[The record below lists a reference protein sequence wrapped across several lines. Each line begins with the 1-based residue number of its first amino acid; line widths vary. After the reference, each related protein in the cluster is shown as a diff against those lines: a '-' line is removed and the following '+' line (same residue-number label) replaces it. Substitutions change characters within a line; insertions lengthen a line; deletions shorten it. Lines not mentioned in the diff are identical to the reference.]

1 MSLGELFNTVL
12 LNFKFCIAQFFVGV
26 TKGGGVGL
34 GLGPRAQNAVLGV
47 CNSIHIS
54 VVFCH
59 LLQQSG
65 QRTIGTLPPTK
76 YGYTYLN
83 FYTIRPPFTDQKR
96 KIRKKSSLH
105 KAQQVLAIYNIE
117 IAQNKEYFAD
127 CLLTTIKWTR
137 EALYKS
143 VKCYTGLFSL

>member
-34 GLGPRAQNAVLGV
+34 GLGPRALNAVLGV
-47 CNSIHIS
+47 CKSIHIS

-65 QRTIGTLPPTK
+65 QRTIGTVPPTK

-83 FYTIRPPFTDQKR
+83 FYKNSSTFYRQKAKNTEEKFT
-96 KIRKKSSLH
+96 
-105 KAQQVLAIYNIE
+105 A
-117 IAQNKEYFAD
+117 
-127 CLLTTIKWTR
+127 
-137 EALYKS
+137 
-143 VKCYTGLFSL
+143 